1 MRQILNTLYVMTPHS
16 YLHLEN
22 DTIGSLL
29 AHPDSFVAPALWK

>member
-16 YLHLEN
+16 YLHLKN
-22 DTIGSLL
+22 DTIGSL